1 MSPYQLLWSPDGARL
16 LGMAF
21 ADPEDKGPNADQNTI
36 IELDPSGQLPPVTT
50 EISHFGTA
58 SYQRLAP

>member
-1 MSPYQLLWSPDGARL
+1 MSPDLLIWSPDGARL

-21 ADPEDKGPNADQNTI
+21 ADPEDGINADQNTV
-36 IELDPSGQLPPVTT
+36 IELDPSGLLPPVTT
-50 EISHFGTA
+50 RISNFGTA